1 LTGGPLRLRLRDDPA
16 HLAVARAFV
25 GATSRAA
32 GHPESLSD
40 DLRLAVSELLTVLI
54 KARVGEMVL
63 ELSDADGH
71 FRVSVT
77 GPSPLPPA
85 PAETVELVSRLFG
98 HAPQLAET
106 GWSIEV
112 PGP

>member
-1 LTGGPLRLRLRDDPA
+1 LSDDPS

-40 DLRLAVSELLTVLI
+40 DLRLALSELLTVLI
-54 KARVGEMVL
+54 RARIGEMVL
-63 ELSDADGH
+63 ELSEADGQ

-77 GPSPLPPA
+77 GSGPLPPA
-85 PAETVELVSRLFG
+85 PAETVELVARLFG
-98 HAPQLAET
+98 SAPHLAET
-106 GWSIEV
+106 EWRIEV
-112 PGP
+112 PSP